1 MANYGGTTGKWLDV
15 NDDLDG
21 KKLKFVNECVQE
33 LSSKFK
39 NKDGEFQ
46 MTNLVKARVQG
57 AEESVNMR
65 PNWTSIGAMRD
76 AFGPD
81 SKEWIGKV
89 VTVRVKDATTG
100 QSAYLI
106 PDGFELYRN
115 EEKRWAIRKVGTE
128 NGEKVIQTEES
139 PDPVAPTAPAAAG
152 VQYPDEEINP
162 EDIPF

>member
-1 MANYGGTTGKWLDV
+1 MAQYANTSGAWLDV

-21 KKLKFVNECVQE
+21 KKLKFVTECEQV
-33 LSSKFK
+33 LSDKFK
-39 NKDGEFQ
+39 NPDGTFQ
-46 MTNLVKARVQG
+46 MGNLVKVRVQG

-76 AFGPD
+76 AFGTE
-81 SKEWIGKV
+81 SKDWIGKI

-100 QSAYLI
+100 QSAYLL

-115 EEKRWAIRKVGTE
+115 EEKRWAIRKIGSEAEQPAPKADVPAVQG
-128 NGEKVIQTEES
+128 GESV
-139 PDPVAPTAPAAAG
+139 P
-152 VQYPDEEINP
+152 YPEEEINP